1 VWLAE
6 LPTGDPGVYL
16 FKDITDPVLRDDQ
29 ARKQFSKKQEND
41 GKKIESFEGSDNGAH
56 RKNWIKA
63 IQTRKVTH
71 GLIEEGHLSTSM
83 CHLANISYLAGAEKA
98 NAQLADAVASD
109 LTTKDAYWRMLD
121 HLKSNEV
128 DLDATKPIV
137 GPLLKVD
144 GKTETL
150 SHGDQVITDAA
161 NNCPIR
167 KRTGRKGF
175 EIPQIA

>member
-1 VWLAE
+1 
-6 LPTGDPGVYL
+6 
-16 FKDITDPVLRDDQ
+16 
-29 ARKQFSKKQEND
+29 
-41 GKKIESFEGSDNGAH
+41 
-56 RKNWIKA
+56 
-63 IQTRKVTH
+63 
-71 GLIEEGHLSTSM
+71 
-83 CHLANISYLAGAEKA
+83 
-98 NAQLADAVASD
+98 
-109 LTTKDAYWRMLD
+109 MLD